1 LRADARRNR
10 SRVLEAAQAAF
21 SDEGLAV
28 PLDEIARRAGVGAGT
43 VYRHFPTK
51 EALFEAV
58 VSERLRLLAEHL
70 RGIDVAEEPGEA
82 FFAFFAHL
90 VEQAVLNKD
99 LCDALESTTGF
110 GFKADLEATT
120 RFRET
125 FAELLGAAQR
135 AGAVRT
141 DVDAEDVKALLVG
154 ALAIRRQA
162 SGKQADRLVGVLCD
176 GLRP

>member
-1 LRADARRNR
+1 
-10 SRVLEAAQAAF
+10 VLEAAQAAF
-21 SDEGLAV
+21 ADEGLAV

-58 VSERLRLLAEHL
+58 VSERLRLLDEHL
-70 RGIDVAEEPGEA
+70 RGVDTSGDPGVA

-90 VEQAVLNKD
+90 VEQAELNKD

-110 GFKADLEATT
+110 GFKADLETTT

-125 FAELLGAAQR
+125 FADLLGAAQR

-141 DVDAEDVKALLVG
+141 DVDVDDVKALLVG
-154 ALAIRRQA
+154 GLAIRRQA
-162 SGKQADRLVGVLCD
+162 SGEQSRRLFGILCD